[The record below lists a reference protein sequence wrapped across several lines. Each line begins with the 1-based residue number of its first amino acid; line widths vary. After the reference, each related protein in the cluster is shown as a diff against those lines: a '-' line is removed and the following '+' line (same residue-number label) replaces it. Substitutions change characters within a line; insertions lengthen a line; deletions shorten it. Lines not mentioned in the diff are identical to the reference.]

1 MITAKDRLKAA
12 ILEKLAAPEEVET
25 DSGRVKNQSVSQ
37 MLKAYNAIDRLDVE
51 TSGDGQFGRLGFRKL
66 RHVD

>member
-1 MITAKDRLKAA
+1 MITVKDRLKAA

-37 MLKAYNAIDRLDVE
+37 MLKAYNAIDRLDADSC
-51 TSGDGQFGRLGFRKL
+51 SGGQFGRLGFRKL
-66 RHVD
+66 RHMD